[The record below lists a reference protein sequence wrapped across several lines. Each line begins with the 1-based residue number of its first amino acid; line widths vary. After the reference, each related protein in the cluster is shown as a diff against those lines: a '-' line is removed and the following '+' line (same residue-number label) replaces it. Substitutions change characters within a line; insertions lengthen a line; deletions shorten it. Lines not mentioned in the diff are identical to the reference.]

1 MICALFLLCWL
12 KNHYGL
18 FTPMI
23 RSEDPVGAACCN
35 WTTIMET
42 LYMHQGSKHKIQ
54 GVRYMCHC
62 IFLSPLWMTGTQ
74 DQITFS
80 LYGIYKCLPNTFWPT
95 PQYLCQIPFDLLL
108 SIFTYLSQ
116 LNILF
121 LDNVYINPLHR
132 AHQNDKSG
140 SDTDDAKWRLSDV
153 PNVSIL

>member
-1 MICALFLLCWL
+1 MSCINLCTVYGIVTFKWNWFRALMICALFLLCWL

-23 RSEDPVGAACCN
+23 RSEDPVGAISCN

-54 GVRYMCHC
+54 GARYMCHC

-80 LYGIYKCLPNTFWPT
+80 LYGIYKYLPNTFWPT
-95 PQYLCQIPFDLLL
+95 QYLCVKYLL
-108 SIFTYLSQ
+108 TYSS
-116 LNILF
+116 
-121 LDNVYINPLHR
+121 VYLHTC
-132 AHQNDKSG
+132 HS
-140 SDTDDAKWRLSDV
+140 
-153 PNVSIL
+153 